1 MVSPEKTKDKP
12 KSWRA
17 KLYELE
23 STGSWLDQ
31 GTGFVLS
38 ELQLRGDE
46 PCLVMLSEED
56 ENKTLLT
63 SRIQS
68 DEMYEKQG
76 ENLILWKED
85 GSGPGGAVDYAL
97 SFQESDGCAAVWA
110 LLRAVQTTLR

>member
-1 MVSPEKTKDKP
+1 MVSPEKSKDKP

-23 STGSWLDQ
+23 S
-31 GTGFVLS
+31 FVLS

-56 ENKTLLT
+56 ENRALLT

-85 GSGPGGAVDYAL
+85 GNGPGGAVDYAL

>member
-1 MVSPEKTKDKP
+1 MTSPSPEKSAKDSKA

-76 ENLILWKED
+76 GECRVPRCFL
-85 GSGPGGAVDYAL
+85 
-97 SFQESDGCAAVWA
+97 CHA
-110 LLRAVQTTLR
+110 LLCFALLCFDMPGCVYR